1 MRSTINQT
9 IQVGLIAFLLVW
21 ACTGCASLNEK
32 IAAVLGLE
40 AIDTT
45 SAETEP
51 LAPAE
56 AKDTTSTETE
66 PPAVTEAK
74 PTPPVETKLLVP
86 VEAAPAAPE
95 ETQVA
100 PPNEI
105 KAEPPQKLTYY
116 IHTVKWNG
124 ESLSIIAKWYT
135 GNLENWEAL
144 AQANPNLTP
153 SRLFIGSRIRIP
165 ENVLK
170 TRDPMPQEF
179 VTSFYPKP
187 KRKSLPPET
196 TPPPPSE
203 EEEEKLFGPKHYP
216 KK

>member
-1 MRSTINQT
+1 MRCTINQT

-21 ACTGCASLNEK
+21 ACTGCASLKKE

-40 AIDTT
+40 AKDTT

-51 LAPAE
+51 LAP
-56 AKDTTSTETE
+56 
-66 PPAVTEAK
+66 
-74 PTPPVETKLLVP
+74 
-86 VEAAPAAPE
+86 VEATPAAPG

-105 KAEPPQKLTYY
+105 KAEPPRKPAYY
-116 IHTVKWNG
+116 IHTIKWHG

-135 GNLENWEAL
+135 GNLKNWEAL

-153 SRLFIGSRIRIP
+153 SRLFIGNRIRIP
-165 ENVLK
+165 EKLLK
-170 TRDPMPQEF
+170 TREPMPQQF
-179 VTSFYPKP
+179 VASFYTKP
-187 KRKSLPPET
+187 KRKSLPPKT

>member
-40 AIDTT
+40 AKDTT

-51 LAPAE
+51 LA
-56 AKDTTSTETE
+56 
-66 PPAVTEAK
+66 
-74 PTPPVETKLLVP
+74 P

-105 KAEPPQKLTYY
+105 RAEPPQQLTCY
-116 IHTVKWNG
+116 IHTVKWHG
-124 ESLSIIAKWYT
+124 ESLSIIAKWYI

-153 SRLFIGSRIRIP
+153 SRLFIGNRIRIP
-165 ENVLK
+165 ANVLK

-179 VTSFYPKP
+179 VASFYPKP
-187 KRKSLPPET
+187 KRKSLPPKT
-196 TPPPPSE
+196 TPPPSSE

>member
-21 ACTGCASLNEK
+21 ACTGCASLNKK

-40 AIDTT
+40 AKDTT
-45 SAETEP
+45 SA
-51 LAPAE
+51 
-56 AKDTTSTETE
+56 ETE

-105 KAEPPQKLTYY
+105 KAEPPRKPTYY
-116 IHTVKWNG
+116 IHTVKWHG

-135 GNLENWEAL
+135 GNPKNWEAL

-153 SRLFIGSRIRIP
+153 SRLFIGNRIRIP
-165 ENVLK
+165 EKLLK
-170 TRDPMPQEF
+170 TREPMPQQF
-179 VTSFYPKP
+179 VASFYPKP
-187 KRKSLPPET
+187 KRKSLPPKT